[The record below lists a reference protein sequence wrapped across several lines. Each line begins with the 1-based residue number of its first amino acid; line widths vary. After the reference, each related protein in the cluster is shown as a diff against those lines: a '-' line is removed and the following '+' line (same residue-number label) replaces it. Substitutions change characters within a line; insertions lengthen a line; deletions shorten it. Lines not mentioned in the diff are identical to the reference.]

1 MQQQTKDDDRD
12 DGIRRHAG
20 SNAEANAAT
29 RTHFGALRTR
39 PFTAWDILAWFAACL
54 TLAYL
59 NSRILPTFAN
69 FAFWLGG
76 ALGSLI
82 YVQFRRLPRPL
93 GALFLALWT
102 IYALLVTGV
111 LVAFGYPDA

>member
-39 PFTAWDILAWFAACL
+39 PFTAWDI
-54 TLAYL
+54 
-59 NSRILPTFAN
+59 
-69 FAFWLGG
+69 
-76 ALGSLI
+76 
-82 YVQFRRLPRPL
+82 
-93 GALFLALWT
+93 
-102 IYALLVTGV
+102 
-111 LVAFGYPDA
+111 